1 MNNLVN
7 LVHRVKNIFF
17 LVDDD
22 TNRYTS
28 IAGNAITHDDA
39 GNLIADKDGNL
50 YDYDYENR
58 IVQISRD
65 DGDSAPTTV
74 AESVAVWGGR

>member
-28 IAGNAITHDDA
+28 IAGNTLTHDDA
-39 GNLIADKDGNL
+39 GNLTRDRQNL
-50 YDYDYENR
+50 RRE
-58 IVQISRD
+58 
-65 DGDSAPTTV
+65 
-74 AESVAVWGGR
+74 